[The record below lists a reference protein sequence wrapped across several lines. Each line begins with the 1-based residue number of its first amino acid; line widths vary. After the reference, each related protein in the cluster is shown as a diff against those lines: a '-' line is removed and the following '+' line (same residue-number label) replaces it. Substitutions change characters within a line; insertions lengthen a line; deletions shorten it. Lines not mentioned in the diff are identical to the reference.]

1 MNCCSHC
8 QDAGR
13 IFGDGTAKRELRRYL
28 KRGPNKSTRLLL
40 DEIRRHDLSGWSLL
54 DIGSGIG
61 AIGFELLDKGV
72 RSCVFVDASSA
83 YVSVSRAEA
92 ARRGVADRAHHL
104 TGDFASFSDD
114 IPNADVVTLD
124 RVICCYPDMEKLVD
138 HSAEKAGRLYGVVY
152 PRDRWSI
159 RTVMKIGN
167 LVNMLRR
174 IDFRT
179 YVHPPEQIDERI
191 RANGFTRVKLQRTI
205 VWEVALYEK
214 AE

>member
-1 MNCCSHC
+1 MNCCGHC

-28 KRGPNKSTRLLL
+28 KKGPNKSTRLLL

-61 AIGFELLDKGV
+61 AIGFELLGQGIAHAV
-72 RSCVFVDASSA
+72 SVEASPA

-92 ARRGVADRAHHL
+92 ARRGVADRSHHL
-104 TGDFASFSDD
+104 AGDFTSIPDD
-114 IPNADVVTLD
+114 IPIADVVTLD
-124 RVICCYPDMEKLVD
+124 RAICCYPHMEKLVNR
-138 HSAEKAGRLYGVVY
+138 SAEKAGRLYGVVY
-152 PRDRWSI
+152 PRDRWSV
-159 RTVMKIGN
+159 RAVMRIGN

-179 YVHPPEQIDERI
+179 FVHPPGEIDEQI
-191 RANGFTRVKLQRTI
+191 RANGFTRVKLQRTT
-205 VWEVALYEK
+205 VWEVSLYER
-214 AE
+214 AG

>member
-1 MNCCSHC
+1 MNCCGHC
-8 QDAGR
+8 KDAGR
-13 IFGDGTAKRELRRYL
+13 IFGDGTARRELRRYL

-61 AIGFELLDKGV
+61 AIGFELLDDGV
-72 RSCVFVDASSA
+72 AHSISVDASPA

-92 ARRGVADRAHHL
+92 ARRGVAGRAHHL
-104 TGDFASFSDD
+104 TGDFTSIPDD

-138 HSAEKAGRLYGVVY
+138 HSSEKATRLYGVVY

-159 RTVMKIGN
+159 RVVMQIGN

-179 YVHPPEQIDERI
+179 YVHPPREIDERI
-191 RANGFTRVKLQRTI
+191 RANGFSRVKLQRTI
-205 VWEVALYEK
+205 VWEIALYER
-214 AE
+214 AG